1 MKRLLLITSILF
13 VAYTT
18 NAQVNITLLNKTG
31 RDLSAVKLDKGK
43 YIGEIEKDSTKAITL
58 AVVEFFEGVPQL
70 NMSLQYEGKTIAT
83 HYESVGLTYL
93 TRVMGGDYTL
103 AIFIQPDTW
112 GTDHLY
118 INLVRKDIGYCG
130 NSYARGSK

>member
-1 MKRLLLITSILF
+1 MKRLLLIISILF
-13 VAYTT
+13 AAYTT

-83 HYESVGLTYL
+83 NYESVGLTYL

-103 AIFIQPDTW
+103 AIFIQPDSW

-118 INLVRKDIGYCG
+118 ISLARREGRYCG
-130 NSYARGSK
+130 NSYVRSGK